1 MIITKKSNN
10 IITKVMI
17 ITRLKVISTLIYFI
31 IITSALTLQQSI
43 LPRGHLSLQRHL
55 LNYLGTQAEWICF
68 NNVYCK
74 QNSPKHE
81 VEHAQER
88 RSYQMKGLSEILY
101 VTAEGFQQN
110 CFFISMYLFSLLFL
124 VLFLYFFTF
133 FSLCLVIYIIFF
145 QCRRTNL
152 REITSWEMSEKTL
165 QYLPARF
172 HLLLSHF

>member
-1 MIITKKSNN
+1 MTVIIMIITKKSNN

-55 LNYLGTQAEWICF
+55 LNYLGTQAELICF

-88 RSYQMKGLSEILY
+88 RSYQMKGLSEILCHCGRLSTKLLFYQY
-101 VTAEGFQQN
+101 VS
-110 CFFISMYLFSLLFL
+110 FFSSFSCSFSLLFHIFQP
-124 VLFLYFFTF
+124 LFSYIYNFFP
-133 FSLCLVIYIIFF
+133 VPE
-145 QCRRTNL
+145 N
-152 REITSWEMSEKTL
+152 
-165 QYLPARF
+165 
-172 HLLLSHF
+172 